1 MNRDWPLTGRQLLV
15 RCGIEF
21 WLPLG
26 LLGVGFWLISQVWTE
41 RYLQGAD
48 RAIAPLTLT
57 PNTAVQ
63 DHGLLSARAVLN
75 SDLPFT
81 RVEVIV
87 VKPVPRTLQFLLPLD
102 TPSEIEAELGNRLKV
117 SPDLIR
123 RLMRYE
129 NASPAPDAP

>member
-1 MNRDWPLTGRQLLV
+1 MNRDWPLTVKQLLA

-26 LLGVGFWLISQVWTE
+26 LLGAGVGLMGQVWTNQ
-41 RYLQGAD
+41 YLQASN